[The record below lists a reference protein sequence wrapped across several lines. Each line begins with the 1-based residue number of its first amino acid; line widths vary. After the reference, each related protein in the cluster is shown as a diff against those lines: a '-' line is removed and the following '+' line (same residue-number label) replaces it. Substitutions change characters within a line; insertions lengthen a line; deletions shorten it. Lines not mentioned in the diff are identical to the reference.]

1 MQARVKCT
9 LCQMSDT
16 EISSKI
22 PAVQDA
28 VVKGGELTKYLF
40 DSTEPETNSCLEHCG
55 KKRNSRQPK
64 ELLGLLQPIIGIYIN
79 YVLS

>member
-40 DSTEPETNSCLEHCG
+40 DSTEPQTNSCLEHCG
-55 KKRNSRQPK
+55 KKFKTTKGATWPVAANHRHLYK
-64 ELLGLLQPIIGIYIN
+64 LCT
-79 YVLS
+79 